1 MEHHLEQTMSLLART
16 PAALDTFLRGLPE
29 TWTMQDEG
37 EDTWSAFD
45 VVGHLVDCER
55 INWMPRA
62 KVILQSGESQPF
74 ESFDRFGN
82 LREKRAKTLE
92 LRLDEFARL
101 RKENLDELR
110 GWNLQ
115 QADLERR
122 GLHPAFGVVTM
133 SELLA
138 TWATHDLTHLHQISR
153 IMAHQYRDAVGPW
166 KAYLGVLHCD
176 GHSAP

>member
-1 MEHHLEQTMSLLART
+1 MEHNLEQTMSLLART
-16 PAALDTFLRGLPE
+16 PAALDVFLRGLPE
-29 TWTMQDEG
+29 VWTMRHEG
-37 EDTWSAFD
+37 DDTWSAFD
-45 VVGHLVDCER
+45 VVGHLSHCER

-62 KVILQSGESQPF
+62 KAILQSGESQPF
-74 ESFDRFGN
+74 ESLDRLGDV
-82 LREKRAKTLE
+82 RTKQAKTLE

-101 RKENLDELR
+101 RKENLVELR
-110 GWNLQ
+110 VWNLQ

-122 GLHPAFGVVTM
+122 GLHPAFGVVTL